1 MQPARGAGGKIRSIA
16 MIEQNTGL
24 SSLFSKGGETAV
36 RVATLMTAVALLA
49 GCIISPASAGE
60 KYLYGEPK
68 LSAAIAGSNEF
79 EPGDERQV
87 TVMIENTGLNTVK
100 IVQPGII
107 NGDVLPN
114 TAKLTSAALGPG
126 NAPVRVKTDPQMIG
140 DIAGGATAPASFV
153 LKVDRDAEPGTYAL
167 PLQVT
172 YTRLYATDQYGGDLT
187 TYSWAEKTETIPLEI
202 RVKEIVTIAVSDV
215 RVDSLNVGT
224 EGFVYLKV
232 RNNGFETARAAVL
245 KIARSGMSPVIP
257 TDDSV
262 FIGDLRPGEE
272 VAATFKASVSKG
284 AEAQTYPLT
293 VLLEYEDSDRQTATA
308 DGVTIG
314 IPVGGKIDFAVVAS
328 PAPLAP
334 GEKAV
339 LEVTFKNTGS
349 ATAHSAQARIS
360 AVDPFTSD
368 DDTAYL
374 GEIAPGES
382 KVARFTVSVDA
393 GATEKIYGLD
403 AEVRY
408 RDALDNT
415 QISDT
420 MKVDVDVRQTG
431 GSLPVLP
438 ALLGLTLMGC
448 IGYGAW
454 TFRLRRR
461 P

>member
-1 MQPARGAGGKIRSIA
+1 
-16 MIEQNTGL
+16 
-24 SSLFSKGGETAV
+24 
-36 RVATLMTAVALLA
+36 
-49 GCIISPASAGE
+49 
-60 KYLYGEPK
+60 
-68 LSAAIAGSNEF
+68 
-79 EPGDERQV
+79 
-87 TVMIENTGLNTVK
+87 
-100 IVQPGII
+100 
-107 NGDVLPN
+107 
-114 TAKLTSAALGPG
+114 
-126 NAPVRVKTDPQMIG
+126 VKTDPQMIG

-153 LKVDRDAEPGTYAL
+153 LKVERDAEPGVYSL

-172 YTRLYATDQYGGDLT
+172 YTRLYATDQQGSDLT
-187 TYSWAEKTETIPLEI
+187 TYSWAEKTEIIQLEI

-232 RNNGFETARAAVL
+232 RNNGFETAHAAVL

-262 FIGDLRPGEE
+262 FIGDLMPGQEAE
-272 VAATFKASVSKG
+272 ATFKASVSKG

-293 VLLEYEDSDRQTATA
+293 ILLEYEDSDHQTATA

-314 IPVGGKIDFAVVAS
+314 IPVGGKINFAVVAS
-328 PAPLAP
+328 PAPVAP
-334 GEKAV
+334 GQKAV

-349 ATAHSAQARIS
+349 ATAHSAQARVS

-382 KVARFTVSVDA
+382 KSARFTVSVDA

-415 QISDT
+415 QVSDT
-420 MKVDVDVRQTG
+420 MKVDIEVRQTG
-431 GSLPVLP
+431 GDLPLLP
-438 ALLGLTLMGC
+438 ALLGLSLLGC

>member
-1 MQPARGAGGKIRSIA
+1 MIQNKTGVFLSFFQRRGAAAR
-16 MIEQNTGL
+16 
-24 SSLFSKGGETAV
+24 AV
-36 RVATLMTAVALLA
+36 MLAAAAALLI
-49 GCIISPASAGE
+49 GCITAPVSAGE

-87 TVMIENTGLNTVK
+87 TVMIENSGLNTVK

-114 TAKLTSAALGPG
+114 TAKLTSVALLPG
-126 NAPVRVKTDPQMIG
+126 DAPVRVKTDPQMIG

-153 LKVDRDAEPGTYAL
+153 LKVERDAEPGVYSL

-172 YTRLYATDQYGGDLT
+172 YTRLYATDQQGSDLT
-187 TYSWAEKTETIPLEI
+187 TYSWAEKTEIIQLEI

-232 RNNGFETARAAVL
+232 RNNGFETAHAAVL

-262 FIGDLRPGEE
+262 FIGDLMPGQEAE
-272 VAATFKASVSKG
+272 ATFKASVSKG

-293 VLLEYEDSDRQTATA
+293 ILLEYEDSDHQTATA

-328 PAPLAP
+328 PAPVAP
-334 GEKAV
+334 GQKAV

-349 ATAHSAQARIS
+349 ATAHSAQARVS

-382 KVARFTVSVDA
+382 KSARFTVSVDA

-408 RDALDNT
+408 RDTLDNT
-415 QISDT
+415 QVSDT
-420 MKVDVDVRQTG
+420 MKVDIEVRQTG
-431 GSLPVLP
+431 GDLPLLP
-438 ALLGLTLMGC
+438 ALLGLSLLGC